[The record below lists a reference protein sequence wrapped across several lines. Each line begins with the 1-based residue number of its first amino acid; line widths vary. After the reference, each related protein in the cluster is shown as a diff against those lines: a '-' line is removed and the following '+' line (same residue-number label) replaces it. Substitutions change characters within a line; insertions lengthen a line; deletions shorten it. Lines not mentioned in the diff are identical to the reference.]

1 MANQEHA
8 SPRMQQLMRAAEY
21 ISIILGIFSLAVAIT
36 SVIQRS
42 LGEPETT
49 IETRVETLS
58 RSLENA
64 ASIVADIE
72 REINSRMRL
81 VSDLEERAH
90 LAEQLQATNREQV
103 EAISLLLR
111 SELDRKENWNF
122 WMNVTQNA
130 MFMILGAFLGHFV
143 ERWMS
148 RRRQP
153 QTEAA

>member
-130 MFMILGAFLGHFV
+130 MFMILGAFLGYFV